1 MKTILRK
8 TEMKRISRFLSGVLI
23 AGLALHCGGGGIGG
37 TGSVSG
43 FGSVWVNGIEWFTD
57 TAVITFDGV
66 PGTEAD
72 LRIGMVVDLDGDPT
86 GEATATASSV
96 SFDDAIQGPVSSI
109 SPVSATV
116 KELTIFG
123 QTVVVQQGVAVFD
136 DSDPSFAFGTVALD
150 DVLEVSGHVDGAGVI
165 NATWVRRL
173 GVVELGQTAVEL
185 EGVIQS
191 LTGFP
196 SFVLGGT
203 LVLVDGDT
211 DLSELAGGLMNGR
224 SVEVEGILVAIGI
237 VQADRVTDTDAPPV
251 EIANFSL
258 EGIVSDFVSLADFR
272 VAGQRV
278 DASSATFT
286 PLDPSFVADGVV
298 VEVEGPIS
306 SGLLVADEVEL
317 ESGEVTIHAQL
328 ASTSDV
334 DPVAGRV
341 VLLGIEV
348 VVAPDAQLTDD
359 RDGLPGF
366 GLTDLVGGDFLQI
379 NALQQ
384 SSGEVVAGELDRT
397 AATDVF
403 LRGPLTGF
411 DEAVPD
417 VEVSGVNVPLSGAAD
432 FYDLLG
438 APLSLAEF
446 FQELRLGRELGVM
459 DWMDADD
466 TAIDV
471 ADEAELER

>member
-1 MKTILRK
+1 
-8 TEMKRISRFLSGVLI
+8 
-23 AGLALHCGGGGIGG
+23 
-37 TGSVSG
+37 
-43 FGSVWVNGIEWFTD
+43 
-57 TAVITFDGV
+57 
-66 PGTEAD
+66 
-72 LRIGMVVDLDGDPT
+72 
-86 GEATATASSV
+86 
-96 SFDDAIQGPVSSI
+96 
-109 SPVSATV
+109 
-116 KELTIFG
+116 
-123 QTVVVQQGVAVFD
+123 
-136 DSDPSFAFGTVALD
+136 
-150 DVLEVSGHVDGAGVI
+150 
-165 NATWVRRL
+165 
-173 GVVELGQTAVEL
+173 VEL

-251 EIANFSL
+251 EIADFSL

-379 NALQQ
+379 NAVKQ
-384 SSGEVVAGELDRT
+384 SSGEVVARELDRT
-397 AATDVF
+397 DATDVF

-417 VEVSGVNVPLSGAAD
+417 MEIAGVNVPLSGATD